1 MYFYVAQFLPAEER
15 EGAYAVTFPD
25 LPGCITQ
32 GESLEDAFRMAQEA
46 LECHLLGMHE
56 DNDPLPVPSSLKE
69 ARAKAETEAAED
81 GEVIPEG
88 TLYQLVPAPSL
99 DIPPVRVNISLAPH
113 VLALV
118 DRVAQEEGMSRSG
131 FLVAAARHYA
141 MQLRA

>member
-1 MYFYVAQFLPAEER
+1 MYYYVAQFLPVEEH

-32 GESLEDAFRMAQEA
+32 GEDLRDAFRMAQEA
-46 LECHLLGMHE
+46 LECHLVGMRE
-56 DNDPLPVPSSLKE
+56 ENDPIPSPSGLKE
-69 ARAKAETEAAED
+69 VKAKAEAEAAAD
-81 GEVIPEG
+81 GEVLPDG
-88 TLYQLVPAPSL
+88 TLYQLVPAPPL

-118 DRVAQEEGMSRSG
+118 DRAAQDEGLSRSG
-131 FLVAAARHYA
+131 FLATAARHYV